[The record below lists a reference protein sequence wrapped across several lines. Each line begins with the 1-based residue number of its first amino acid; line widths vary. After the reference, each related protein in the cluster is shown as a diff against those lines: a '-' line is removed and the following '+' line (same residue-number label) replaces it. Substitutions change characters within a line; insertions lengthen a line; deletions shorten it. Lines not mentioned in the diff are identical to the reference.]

1 MFEIQV
7 KIKHGHRAKNTK
19 QTQAE
24 TQKTEANPVA
34 CLTSQSRLAV
44 AAAANRA
51 AAASRAAAAAAFI

>member
-24 TQKTEANPVA
+24 TQKN
-34 CLTSQSRLAV
+34 QSNRVLLASRRSRGWQRLAE
-44 AAAANRA
+44 AAVRA
-51 AAASRAAAAAAFI
+51 AVRAAAAAFI